1 MSVPE
6 DDVLIIGAG
15 ATGLAT
21 ALALSAAGRQVRL
34 MDAGQVGGA
43 TSYGNCGTITPSHAP
58 PLPAPGVPLRALRWM
73 LSPQAP
79 LYIPPRLD
87 PALWRWLL
95 HFTARCNQRDWLQST
110 RGRAA
115 LLNDS
120 RQRLA
125 DWVQRYQLQC
135 EFAEQG
141 LDYVFHSQRSFE

>member
-58 PLPAPGVPLRALRWM
+58 P
-73 LSPQAP
+73 
-79 LYIPPRLD
+79 
-87 PALWRWLL
+87 
-95 HFTARCNQRDWLQST
+95 
-110 RGRAA
+110 
-115 LLNDS
+115 
-120 RQRLA
+120 
-125 DWVQRYQLQC
+125 
-135 EFAEQG
+135 
-141 LDYVFHSQRSFE
+141 